1 MDRIAKLV
9 DIEAKEGVARL
20 YTLQFIDDELS
31 EFEKFAQKFKND
43 AELQNDFQ
51 IIAAMLSKII
61 ENGVLE
67 RYFRPEGKMSDK
79 VCALPLNK
87 SKLRLYCLRLTDRIL
102 VVGNGGEKHTKT
114 YEESKEL
121 LGYVM
126 DLQLFEKLIREAVS
140 LNEISIEEN
149 YIFNPDDIKFDL
161 SHE

>member
-20 YTLQFIDDELS
+20 YTLQFVDDELS

-67 RYFRPEGKMSDK
+67 RYFRPEGKMNDK
-79 VCALPLNK
+79 VCDCIA
-87 SKLRLYCLRLTDRIL
+87 
-102 VVGNGGEKHTKT
+102 
-114 YEESKEL
+114 
-121 LGYVM
+121 
-126 DLQLFEKLIREAVS
+126 
-140 LNEISIEEN
+140 
-149 YIFNPDDIKFDL
+149 
-161 SHE
+161 

>member
-1 MDRIAKLV
+1 M
-9 DIEAKEGVARL
+9 
-20 YTLQFIDDELS
+20 
-31 EFEKFAQKFKND
+31 
-43 AELQNDFQ
+43 
-51 IIAAMLSKII
+51 
-61 ENGVLE
+61 
-67 RYFRPEGKMSDK
+67 
-79 VCALPLNK
+79 
-87 SKLRLYCLRLTDRIL
+87 RLYCLRLTDRIL
-102 VVGNGGEKHTKT
+102 VVGNGGEKHTQT